1 MTDGESG
8 SAAATPPHVLIV
20 EAPYY
25 AAVAQGLRAGAQRVF
40 ASAQATHELV
50 QVAGAFELPGAIRM
64 AIRAM
69 ARAGGPRWDGFLALG
84 CVVRG
89 ETDHYDHIAREAARG
104 LMDLSVQFGVP
115 VAFGVLTVHDEAQAL
130 ARACD
135 DETNKGAEAARALVA
150 QIALAR
156 RWGL

>member
-8 SAAATPPHVLIV
+8 SAAATLPHVLIV

-25 AAVAQGLRAGAQRVF
+25 AEVAEGLRAGARRVLD
-40 ASAQATHELV
+40 AAGATHELV

-104 LMDLSVQFGVP
+104 LMDLTVHFGVP

-130 ARACD
+130 ARARD

>member
-1 MTDGESG
+1 MTAGEG
-8 SAAATPPHVLIV
+8 DAPAAKPPHVLIV

-25 AAVAQGLRAGAQRVF
+25 AEVAGGLLAGARRILDG
-40 ASAQATHELV
+40 AGATHERV

-69 ARAGGPRWDGFLALG
+69 ARAGGPHWDGFLALG

-104 LMDLSVQFGVP
+104 LMDLSVQYGVP

-130 ARACD
+130 ARARD
-135 DETNKGAEAARALVA
+135 DETNKGAEAARALLA